1 MSPATPSVLRL
12 EKSGGVATL
21 TFDRPEQ
28 RNAMGFGSD
37 PADFLARA
45 AELNADETISCVII
59 TGAGKSFSAGGD
71 IKQLREWAHE
81 AKMHP
86 KELLALYEDGIH
98 HLVQAL
104 WSLEMPVVAAINGAA
119 IGLGNDLACLADIR
133 IAAASA
139 KFGATFLKIGLV
151 PGDGGAWLLP
161 RIIGWDRAAELY
173 FTGKV
178 IDAQTALDYR
188 LVTHVVDDAELM
200 ASAQALAESIC
211 QQPPQV
217 LRLTKKLMRAG
228 IQQSFPEV
236 MTLSAAYQA
245 MAHLTDDHREAL
257 DAMHDKRP
265 PLFTGR

>member
-1 MSPATPSVLRL
+1 MSNVLRL
-12 EKSGGVATL
+12 EKSGRVAKL
-21 TFDRPEQ
+21 IFDRPDQ

-37 PADFLARA
+37 PGDFLARA
-45 AELNADETISCVII
+45 AELNADESISCVIL
-59 TGAGKSFSAGGD
+59 TGAGKAFSAGGD
-71 IKQLREWAHE
+71 VKQLREWAHQ
-81 AKMHP
+81 ASMHP
-86 KELLALYEDGIH
+86 KQLLALYEQGIH

-104 WSLEMPVVAAINGAA
+104 WSLEMPVIAAINGAA

-161 RIIGWDRAAELY
+161 RVIGWDRAAELY

-178 IDAQTALDYR
+178 IDAETALAYR
-188 LVTHVVDDAELM
+188 LVTQVVDDAELM
-200 ASAQALAESIC
+200 ATAEALAASIC
-211 QQPPQV
+211 EQPPQV

-228 IQQSFPEV
+228 IEQSFPEV
-236 MTLSAAYQA
+236 MSLSAAYQVL
-245 MAHLTDDHREAL
+245 AHLTDDHREAL

-265 PLFTGR
+265 AVFTGR